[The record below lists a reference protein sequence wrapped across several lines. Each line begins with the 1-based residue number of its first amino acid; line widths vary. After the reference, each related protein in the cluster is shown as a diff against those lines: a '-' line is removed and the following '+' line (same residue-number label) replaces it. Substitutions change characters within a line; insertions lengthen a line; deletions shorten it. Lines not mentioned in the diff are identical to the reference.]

1 MLRLFTSTQNIAK
14 HQIPTDPHSNA
25 SPNYFCMLHDALGI
39 YKSQRKDSHTEL
51 ALGNSNPKLHSVTPE

>member
-25 SPNYFCMLHDALGI
+25 SPNYFCMLHDA
-39 YKSQRKDSHTEL
+39 YKSQRKDSHTEP